1 FPSPPTSRVSDSS
14 RGEPSFPERKR
25 SPAIRGR
32 LRPGCGPQRGS
43 VSQLTEQDTGVT
55 RGRQRTARATRGQ
68 RTARVTRAPRRGA
81 PRPTASRTTADR
93 PSRQRTLRDRPARVR
108 QPAVRRAT
116 SGARPRPGGRV
127 RPPRTPFV
135 LLVVGL
141 LCGGLVS
148 LLLLNI
154 VLARDSFTATELRR
168 QNKEISLQREKVM
181 LDNVRLEGPAEV
193 AR

>member
-1 FPSPPTSRVSDSS
+1 M
-14 RGEPSFPERKR
+14 
-25 SPAIRGR
+25 
-32 LRPGCGPQRGS
+32 
-43 VSQLTEQDTGVT
+43 SQLTEQDTGVT

-68 RTARVTRAPRRGA
+68 RTVRVTRAPCRGA

-193 AR
+193 ARRAEEQGMRLDWDSVHQITPDGKTRTGSGAEDVNE